1 MTKKNKKLYILD
13 IDSIFAIHGLEKCFD
28 NRNYYLS
35 RCRFSSLGIETLSKS
50 LKKILNRI
58 ASNNK
63 KVLLLDCDNTLWG
76 GVIAEDGIGK
86 IKIGEEGEGLA
97 FYEFQK
103 VIKKLKNQGIL
114 IALLSKNIKAD
125 VLEVFNKHD
134 FMVLNKKDIC
144 SFKINWQDKSQNIK
158 ELSKEIDLNMDSFVF
173 WDDNPIERE
182 KIKIQCKDVDVIEP
196 DIDVSNWAKQLLE
209 YDGFSKF
216 NITKTDIERTIQYK
230 NRQEFISNK
239 ANYKNEIDYLKSIK
253 IKPKLLKIKDGNLD
267 RTVQMCQK
275 TNQFNLSSKRYNHS
289 QIKELNKNHI
299 CFLVELSDVYGN
311 HGIVSFVCLKNI
323 EKKIFIDSFF
333 NEL

>member
-1 MTKKNKKLYILD
+1 
-13 IDSIFAIHGLEKCFD
+13 
-28 NRNYYLS
+28 
-35 RCRFSSLGIETLSKS
+35 
-50 LKKILNRI
+50 
-58 ASNNK
+58 
-63 KVLLLDCDNTLWG
+63 
-76 GVIAEDGIGK
+76 
-86 IKIGEEGEGLA
+86 
-97 FYEFQK
+97 
-103 VIKKLKNQGIL
+103 
-114 IALLSKNIKAD
+114 
-125 VLEVFNKHD
+125 
-134 FMVLNKKDIC
+134 MVLNKKDIC

-323 EKKIFIDSFF
+323 EKKIFY
-333 NEL
+333 

>member
-1 MTKKNKKLYILD
+1 MGST
-13 IDSIFAIHGLEKCFD
+13 
-28 NRNYYLS
+28 
-35 RCRFSSLGIETLSKS
+35 
-50 LKKILNRI
+50 
-58 ASNNK
+58 
-63 KVLLLDCDNTLWG
+63 
-76 GVIAEDGIGK
+76 K

-196 DIDVSNWAKQLLE
+196 TLMFPI
-209 YDGFSKF
+209 G
-216 NITKTDIERTIQYK
+216 
-230 NRQEFISNK
+230 
-239 ANYKNEIDYLKSIK
+239 
-253 IKPKLLKIKDGNLD
+253 
-267 RTVQMCQK
+267 
-275 TNQFNLSSKRYNHS
+275 
-289 QIKELNKNHI
+289 LNN
-299 CFLVELSDVYGN
+299 C
-311 HGIVSFVCLKNI
+311 
-323 EKKIFIDSFF
+323 
-333 NEL
+333 